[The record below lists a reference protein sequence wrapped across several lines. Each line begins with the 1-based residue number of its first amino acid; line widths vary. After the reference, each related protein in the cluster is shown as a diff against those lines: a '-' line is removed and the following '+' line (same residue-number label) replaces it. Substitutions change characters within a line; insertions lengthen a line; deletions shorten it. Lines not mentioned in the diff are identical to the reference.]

1 MITVRLCR
9 RKKWQHVCGIH
20 LVAPNVLLF
29 VRFAQLESYCHRDK
43 IIRCESL
50 KFGNIFRQND
60 GEGGGGTASR
70 SSRFSPR

>member
-1 MITVRLCR
+1 MEKI
-9 RKKWQHVCGIH
+9 CGVH
-20 LVAPNVLLF
+20 LVVPNMLLS

-50 KFGNIFRQND
+50 KFSNIFRKND
-60 GEGGGGTASR
+60 DGGGGGGTASR